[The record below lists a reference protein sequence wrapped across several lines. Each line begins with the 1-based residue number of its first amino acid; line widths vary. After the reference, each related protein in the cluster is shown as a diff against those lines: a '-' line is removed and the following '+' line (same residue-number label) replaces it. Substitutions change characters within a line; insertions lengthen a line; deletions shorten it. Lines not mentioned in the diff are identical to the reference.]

1 MRIISQKGLRYI
13 NLPYEE
19 VGISMQ
25 INDVESTYSIY
36 AFSVTDTG
44 IWQMA
49 KYSNQKSAIRALNDM
64 NDAFVEIKK
73 NTDHEGRQQM
83 YKMEKIW
90 RFPNDGNANDIR

>member
-1 MRIISQKGLRYI
+1 MRIISQKGLRYV

-36 AFSVTDTG
+36 AFSITDTG

-83 YKMEKIW
+83 YKTEKIW
-90 RFPNDGNANDIR
+90 RFPNE